1 MNVLF
6 GINVLTYK
14 FDKENVMNRS
24 IMAIVILFSF
34 GSPFASECEIT
45 INGNDMMQYDVNTIN
60 VDSGCTNFEIKLN
73 HSGKLDKSI
82 MGHNIVI
89 VPTDSFDEII
99 GMISM
104 DAGIDNGFCQQMTE

>member
-14 FDKENVMNRS
+14 FDKENVMNRL

-60 VDSGCTNFEIKLN
+60 VDNGLAPSGVLQQEEILTAMVYRIWPLDHRDRTKGVYMQGP
-73 HSGKLDKSI
+73 SGL
-82 MGHNIVI
+82 
-89 VPTDSFDEII
+89 
-99 GMISM
+99 
-104 DAGIDNGFCQQMTE
+104 